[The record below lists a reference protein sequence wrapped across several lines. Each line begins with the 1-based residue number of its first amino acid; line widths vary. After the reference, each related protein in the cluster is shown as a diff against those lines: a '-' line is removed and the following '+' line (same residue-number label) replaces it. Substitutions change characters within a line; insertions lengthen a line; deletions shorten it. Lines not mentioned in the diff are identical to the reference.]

1 MKNKS
6 VITAIILAV
15 LAIGWI
21 LTGQFGSESAN
32 GEASE
37 ETMSAATTETA
48 TTMKVRVAKL
58 DAIPRIETVGVTGRT
73 EASRKVELRA
83 ETDGQV
89 VELYVQRGEVIDA
102 NAPIARLRADDRP
115 AKLSEARALLSQRKI
130 EFNAA
135 AKLTEKGFRSE
146 TEKAG
151 AQARLDAARAVVEQM
166 EIDIARTTF
175 RAPFRGTVGVGHVE
189 RGDYVRVGDVTATI
203 VDLDPILIVGHVSE
217 RHVSKVNPGM
227 PGTITL
233 INGEEHSGIVSF
245 VASVSDPATRT
256 YRFELEVANPDQTI
270 RDGLTAQIELPVDTT
285 TAHFVTPSVLT
296 LNDDGVVGIKT
307 VEADNTVR
315 FRPVST
321 IADEPDGVWIGGL
334 PDSIR
339 LITVGQEFVI
349 HGETVT
355 PVEGDARIVTDADS

>member
-6 VITAIILAV
+6 VITAVILAV
-15 LAIGWI
+15 LAVGWI
-21 LTGQFGSESAN
+21 LTGQFGTEEAN
-32 GEASE
+32 GE
-37 ETMSAATTETA
+37 TPLTTTSDTA
-48 TTMKVRVAKL
+48 NIMKVRVANL
-58 DAIPRIETVGVTGRT
+58 EALPRVETVGVTGRT
-73 EASRKVELRA
+73 EASRKVEIRA
-83 ETDGQV
+83 ETHGQV
-89 VELYVQRGEVIDA
+89 VELFVQRGEVIED

-115 AKLSEARALLSQRKI
+115 AKLSEAKAALRQRQI

-175 RAPFRGTVGVGHVE
+175 RAPFSGTVGAGHVE
-189 RGDYVRVGDVTATI
+189 KGDYVRVGDVTATI
-203 VDLDPILIVGHVSE
+203 VDLDPILIVGNVSE
-217 RHVSKVNPGM
+217 RHVNKINPGM
-227 PGTITL
+227 PGKVTL
-233 INGEEHSGIVSF
+233 IDGEEHSGIVSF

-256 YRFELEVANPDQTI
+256 YRFELEVANPEQTI
-270 RDGLTAQIELPVDTT
+270 RDGLTAQIEMPVDTT

-296 LNDDGVVGIKT
+296 LNDDGVVGVKT
-307 VEADNTVR
+307 VESDDTVR
-315 FRPVST
+315 FRPVSI

-339 LITVGQEFVI
+339 IITVGQEFVI
-349 HGETVT
+349 HGESVI
-355 PVEGDARIVTDADS
+355 PVEGEARIAAGADS